1 MCLVSAKV
9 SNNTVLCSRHFYN
22 GKRTA
27 AQPHPVKF
35 EHKTYPL
42 CRKVPLKRSNP
53 EPVSE
58 AEPPAKKVGECHTLP
73 SLSSLCTAALKK
85 FHGTLLGHISQR
97 KPSVFTSHQW
107 KHDDSKFSFYT
118 GLPAYDIFLYI
129 MEYLQPH
136 LSSLYIRHCP
146 KEVGENPPNK
156 LGRRRS
162 LTIANEFYMTLVFL
176 RHGLKEEMLADLFGL
191 SNKSQVS
198 YILQTWIPFLA
209 VTLRPLLV
217 WPDRRIVFRKH
228 PETFRSDPDCRNCRI
243 IIDCFEVRTEKP
255 KSLSVNNL
263 SYSDYK
269 GCNTF
274 KVLVGVTPT
283 GYVSFVSKAYPGSI
297 SDPATTRQSGLLDK
311 LEPGDCIMADKGFPL
326 TGQDLQPRGLSLTLT
341 PFKRGEQQMSA
352 ADDAKNR
359 RIANRRIIVEN
370 AICRLKVFA
379 ILSKKFSLKFA
390 HSQLVSDIVEVI
402 AILSNF
408 GIPLR

>member
-1 MCLVSAKV
+1 M
-9 SNNTVLCSRHFYN
+9 
-22 GKRTA
+22 
-27 AQPHPVKF
+27 
-35 EHKTYPL
+35 
-42 CRKVPLKRSNP
+42 
-53 EPVSE
+53 SE
-58 AEPPAKKVGECHTLP
+58 AEPPAKKVAECHVVP
-73 SLSSLCTAALKK
+73 SLSSICTAALKK
-85 FHGTLLGHISQR
+85 FHGTLLAHISQR

-136 LSSLYIRHCP
+136 LLSLYIRHRP
-146 KEVGENPPNK
+146 KEAEENPPNK
-156 LGRRRS
+156 LERRRS
-162 LTIANEFYMTLVFL
+162 LTSADEFYMTLVFL
-176 RHGLKEEMLADLFGL
+176 RNGLKEEMLADLFGL

-198 YILQTWIPFLA
+198 YILQIWIPFLA
-209 VTLRPLLV
+209 VTLRPLPV

-255 KSLSVNNL
+255 KSLSANNL

-274 KVLVGVTPT
+274 KVLVGVTPA

-297 SDPATTRQSGLLDK
+297 SDPAITRQSGLLDK
-311 LEPGDCIMADKGFPL
+311 LDPGDCIVADKGFPL
-326 TGQDLQPRGLSLTLT
+326 TGQDLQPRGLSLTLP

-352 ADDAKNR
+352 ANVAKNR
-359 RIANRRIIVEN
+359 RIANRRNIVDPLS
-370 AICRLKVFA
+370 ALKVLA
-379 ILSKKFSLKFA
+379 TLSKKFSLKFA
-390 HSQLVSDIVEVI
+390 HCQLVSDIVEII

-408 GIPLR
+408 GVPLR